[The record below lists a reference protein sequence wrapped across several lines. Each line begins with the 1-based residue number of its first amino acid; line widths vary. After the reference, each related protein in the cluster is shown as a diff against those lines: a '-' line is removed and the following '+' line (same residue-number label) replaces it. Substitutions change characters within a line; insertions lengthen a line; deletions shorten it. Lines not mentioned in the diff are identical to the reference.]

1 MLHKHRKITS
11 ALTLVREKTT
21 ENHGTPTEKCSI
33 CANATCLGALRSGH
47 SKFLLV
53 TGDCCKRMMTSTA
66 LLCKTLRN
74 EPVQLGFGLCVLI
87 GFVVPGNFRFKV
99 FQQFFVPESPASSF
113 KTIPDRT
120 VVF

>member
-1 MLHKHRKITS
+1 
-11 ALTLVREKTT
+11 
-21 ENHGTPTEKCSI
+21 
-33 CANATCLGALRSGH
+33 
-47 SKFLLV
+47 
-53 TGDCCKRMMTSTA
+53 MMTSTA

-113 KTIPDRT
+113 KTIAGGT